1 MIAMDLTIKSER
13 TYRLLEDSKIE
24 TGSGALYKAQDL
36 SLGRTVAVKQV
47 RIQGNNRFEKQ
58 QNVQKALSEVQ
69 ALVAIK
75 DTDVR
80 VPTVFDTHYDE
91 SAGELFI
98 VMEWINGV
106 PLTDKM
112 NVPAPQFL
120 RWMVD
125 LCFILERMERKRL
138 YHKDIKPANVMISRA
153 GQLYLIDF
161 NITIAAANLVEGT
174 LHYKAPEMSPGSIY
188 SGRDKA
194 DMFAIGVML
203 YEYFTGAVPVRTV
216 DYARNRQ
223 RGPQEWD
230 QFVQPKEKNPSM
242 PESVNAIV
250 MKCMKLNPNER
261 YGSISQ
267 LKQAL
272 KEAGDE
278 LRGKAKR
285 VNP

>member
-1 MIAMDLTIKSER
+1 MDLTIKSER
-13 TYRLLEDSKIE
+13 TYRLPEDSRIE
-24 TGSGALYKAQDL
+24 TGNGALYKAQDL
-36 SLGRTVAVKQV
+36 TLGRTVAVKQV
-47 RIQGNNRFEKQ
+47 RIQGNNRFEKK

-69 ALVAIK
+69 ALVAVR

-80 VPTVFDTHYDE
+80 VPAVFDTYYDE
-91 SAGELFI
+91 PAGELFI
-98 VMEWINGV
+98 VMEWVSGT

-112 NVPAPQFL
+112 NASAPQFL
-120 RWMVD
+120 RWMAD

-138 YHKDIKPANVMISRA
+138 YHKDIKPANVMISRT

-174 LHYKAPEMSPGSIY
+174 PHYKAPEMSPGSIY
-188 SGRDKA
+188 SGREKV

-223 RGPQEWD
+223 RGPQQWD
-230 QFVQPKEKNPSM
+230 LFVQPKEKNPAT
-242 PESVNAIV
+242 PDKVNEIV
-250 MKCMKLNPNER
+250 VKCMKLDPKDR

-278 LRGKAKR
+278 LRGRPKR
-285 VNP
+285 IDP